1 MTKTVNRLVEALAAT
16 DPAALHAVLHENVKL
31 HALLPL
37 RYVEVAGSSAVAEM
51 MLGWFSDM
59 PTLDADATQVEPV
72 GDTWHAGYRFRNA
85 GVVMEQHAYCTVVDA
100 QITRIRLVCSGTR
113 PDGART
119 LDALGDGCATLT
131 PKIAAELKTIE
142 PGGVLGVLTD
152 DPGAADGI
160 AAWSRLTGHGIVAV
174 AGEAQGKRYYVRR
187 RAS

>member
-1 MTKTVNRLVEALAAT
+1 MTKTVNRLVGALAAA
-16 DPAALHAVLHENVKL
+16 DPAALQDVLHENVKL

-37 RYVEVAGSSAVAEM
+37 KYVEVAGSAAVATT
-51 MLGWFSDM
+51 MLGWVEDV
-59 PTLDADATQVEPV
+59 PTLVADATHIEPV
-72 GDTWHAGYRFRNA
+72 GDTWHAGYRFANA
-85 GVVMEQHAYCTVVDA
+85 GVVMEQHAYCTVVDDK
-100 QITRIRLVCSGTR
+100 ITRIRLVCSGTR
-113 PDGART
+113 PDGAQL

-131 PKIAAELKTIE
+131 PKIAAELRTVE

-174 AGEAQGKRYYVRR
+174 ASEANGKRYYLRR